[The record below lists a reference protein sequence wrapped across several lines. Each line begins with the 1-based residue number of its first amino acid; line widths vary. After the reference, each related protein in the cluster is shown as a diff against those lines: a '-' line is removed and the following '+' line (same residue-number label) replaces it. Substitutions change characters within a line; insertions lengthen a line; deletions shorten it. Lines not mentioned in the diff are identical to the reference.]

1 MHHQTTMNLRRYDA
15 IVISTSGGKDSVSAL
30 RLVTDLA
37 KHQGVLDRVL
47 AVHADLG
54 ELEHDGTLA
63 LVRRQCEA
71 VGVPLE
77 VVKYQRFDGVEE
89 TILEHVE
96 RIGRTPGRGTQFCT
110 SDHKRGPIWRV
121 FRRLAKEAHAEADHG
136 GQPAW
141 ILDVQG
147 IRADESAGR
156 KKRKAI
162 QRNKNICCK
171 SREVETWYPL
181 FDWST
186 EAVWNY
192 IQRLGL
198 ETLSTYDRLPRHSCQ
213 FCIYAPVW
221 AWVQEAKINP
231 TLAAK
236 YAAVEAKIDKLWRV
250 FPEKDTK
257 KIVSMAEVIKM
268 AEADVEIVRSE
279 DPECDWCQQG
289 M

>member
-1 MHHQTTMNLRRYDA
+1 MHRTTLPNLTSYDA
-15 IVISTSGGKDSVSAL
+15 IVVSTSGGKDSVTSL
-30 RLVTDLA
+30 RLVADMA
-37 KHQGVLDRVL
+37 RQVGVLDRVL

-63 LVRRQCEA
+63 LVQRQCKA
-71 VGVPLE
+71 LGIPLE
-77 VVKYQRFDGVEE
+77 VVKYRRFDGVEE

-121 FRRLAKEAHAEADHG
+121 FRRLGNEALARHDHG
-136 GQPAW
+136 GQPAQ

-147 IRADESAGR
+147 IRAVESDGR
-156 KKRKAI
+156 KKRNAI
-162 QRNKNICCK
+162 TRNKNICCQ
-171 SREVETWYPL
+171 SREVTTWYPI
-181 FDWST
+181 FQWS
-186 EAVWNY
+186 EKAVWAY
-192 IQRLGL
+192 IKDKGL

-231 TLAAK
+231 ALAAK

-250 FPEKDTK
+250 FPETGTK
-257 KIVSMAEVIKM
+257 HIVSMAEVITM
-268 AEADVEIVRSE
+268 AEEDVEVKRSD
-279 DPECDWCQQG
+279 DPKCDWCQAG